1 MGQKLVPHWI
11 MGSSGKTGSSRA
23 TDSEGGRQVNE
34 QQDSGGPGD
43 DIDDDDDYSF
53 DHEQKESEK

>member
-1 MGQKLVPHWI
+1 MPERTCE
-11 MGSSGKTGSSRA
+11 S
-23 TDSEGGRQVNE
+23 
-34 QQDSGGPGD
+34 GPGD

>member
-1 MGQKLVPHWI
+1 MNG
-11 MGSSGKTGSSRA
+11 
-23 TDSEGGRQVNE
+23 E
-34 QQDSGGPGD
+34 QQDLGGPGD